1 MSVYIQSIEK
11 NPGNGAATIE
21 MRGIPANMPLER
33 ISQCL
38 GLAVSWL
45 SWITTEDIKKTPDAQ
60 FEIKRRPTTDAEFV
74 DQCGFLYGNIEKE
87 SDGEKILVLSFLYP
101 EMPTNPDWAR
111 REKIFDDIVFSRM
124 RSYVGDASLLSC
136 SEGEGLRKY
145 RFRSRKL
152 PGDAG
157 HTGGHPCLACFLNYL
172 RNEFVE
178 ALRNKLGIKGPN
190 PVSFVEALSEVGMSV
205 PKKHAPSVPKSCG
218 SVSVDFSVTSNTIPI
233 STPEPEDKAGSIKH
247 FDMVPDRDILVFSAP
262 RNVPSNFYDHI
273 ADKFKEIS
281 PGLRVIV
288 VPDGVK
294 VQTVLTTIPGEN
306 NVQKFEKRSERVDD
320 RRRDSGGPQTTT
332 GSPVQKGS
340 R

>member
-205 PKKHAPSVPKSCG
+205 PKNTRHPSQSRAEV
-218 SVSVDFSVTSNTIPI
+218 FR
-233 STPEPEDKAGSIKH
+233 STFRLPRTRSRSAHRNRKTR
-247 FDMVPDRDILVFSAP
+247 PDRSSTSTWSRIGTFSSS
-262 RNVPSNFYDHI
+262 RLQETS
-273 ADKFKEIS
+273 
-281 PGLRVIV
+281 R
-288 VPDGVK
+288 
-294 VQTVLTTIPGEN
+294 QTSTI
-306 NVQKFEKRSERVDD
+306 
-320 RRRDSGGPQTTT
+320 T
-332 GSPVQKGS
+332 
-340 R
+340 